1 MFAAVFLKAYLEE
14 FPDYKF
20 VISQASQLAWL
31 EEDDPELFARVAA
44 AVSAGRFVILG
55 GTWVEMDANV
65 SSSESFS
72 RQFLLGQRYFEEKF
86 GARSNIFWL
95 PDTFGYSSQIPQLC
109 RLADMK

>member
-1 MFAAVFLKAYLEE
+1 M
-14 FPDYKF
+14 
-20 VISQASQLAWL
+20 
-31 EEDDPELFARVAA
+31 EEDDPELFARVAT
-44 AVSAGRFVILG
+44 AVAAGRFVILG

-86 GARSNIFWL
+86 GDRSNIFWL

-109 RLADMK
+109 RAADMK